1 MTFSPSACLLTS
13 PHHKAPWA
21 HPTSWCSGLCFSH
34 SSSSPFFT
42 SSPTSLAYRTSSPAL
57 FSSCCT
63 HLAKPQSQMRQKNIT
78 YMYFLSAWEELHT
91 RAHWSHSALGPSSS
105 MGPQSCLVVLYVSLL
120 GLTSS
125 VSRWSFQTSPL
136 LTLRCP
142 LLLLPFSRWLSIPL
156 HGENRSYQMDMP
168 LSFCYHLCKPPVS
181 IPILIFLRE
190 KPAFLQAKVP
200 LLTCAWCHLPPTRLA
215 FSETSHSG
223 SFFFFF
229 LRYPF
234 CLLYSTPPSQS
245 ALFFKINLF
254 FLLR

>member
-57 FSSCCT
+57 FSSCRT
-63 HLAKPQSQMRQKNIT
+63 HLAKPQSQMRQKNFT

-120 GLTSS
+120 GLTPS

-156 HGENRSYQMDMP
+156 YGENRSYQMDMP

-190 KPAFLQAKVP
+190 KPAKVP
-200 LLTCAWCHLPPTRLA
+200 LLTCARCHLPPTRLA

-223 SFFFFF
+223 SFFFFSCVI
-229 LRYPF
+229 PF
-234 CLLYSTPPSQS
+234 IFYIQLLLPKV
-245 ALFFKINLF
+245 LFFSK
-254 FLLR
+254 